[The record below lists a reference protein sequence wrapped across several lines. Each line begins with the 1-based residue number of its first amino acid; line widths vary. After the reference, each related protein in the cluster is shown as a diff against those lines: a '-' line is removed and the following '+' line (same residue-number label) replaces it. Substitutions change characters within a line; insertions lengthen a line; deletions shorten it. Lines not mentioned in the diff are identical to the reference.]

1 MNYTTDNV
9 TINNAKLGKDAR
21 IIIPE
26 RETPLMLNVG
36 SYSLVYDIRE
46 TKPNLKTK
54 KFFNDGKSFRRD
66 SLFAMADLT
75 MQVLED
81 SAAMTGT
88 WCLNYEKH
96 CETMHTCRCLLWYPL
111 YLMGIPIAMHY
122 FFRAEGLLQPLGK
135 APTIQLEKS
144 PRNPYSILSLSVLEE
159 SMRQRIV
166 EVFTDGYADA
176 KRYLPEYRGGFAKLN
191 YRKWENE
198 IKSYIPRDDNIPVPL
213 SRTIWYNHWCRAT
226 GQPELCLNISIPN

>member
-66 SLFAMADLT
+66 STPA
-75 MQVLED
+75 
-81 SAAMTGT
+81 SA
-88 WCLNYEKH
+88 
-96 CETMHTCRCLLWYPL
+96 CRV
-111 YLMGIPIAMHY
+111 
-122 FFRAEGLLQPLGK
+122 
-135 APTIQLEKS
+135 
-144 PRNPYSILSLSVLEE
+144 SL
-159 SMRQRIV
+159 
-166 EVFTDGYADA
+166 
-176 KRYLPEYRGGFAKLN
+176 
-191 YRKWENE
+191 
-198 IKSYIPRDDNIPVPL
+198 
-213 SRTIWYNHWCRAT
+213 
-226 GQPELCLNISIPN
+226 

>member
-36 SYSLVYDIRE
+36 GYSLVYDIRE

-54 KFFNDGKSFRRD
+54 KFLNDGKSFRRD
-66 SLFAMADLT
+66 SLFAMAKLT

-96 CETMHTCRCLLWYPL
+96 HGAMHTCRCFLWYPL
-111 YLMGIPIAMHY
+111 YLMGSPIAMHY

-135 APTIQLEKS
+135 ASTIHLEKS
-144 PRNPYSILSLSVLEE
+144 PRNPYSVLPASTLEG
-159 SMRQRIV
+159 SMGQKII

-176 KRYLPEYRGGFAKLN
+176 KGYLPEYRGGFAKLN

-213 SRTIWYNHWCRAT
+213 SRTIWYNHWCQVT
-226 GQPELCLNISIPN
+226 GQHELRLNITTPK

>member
-1 MNYTTDNV
+1 MNYSTDSV
-9 TINNAKLGKDAR
+9 TINSAKLGKEAR

-36 SYSLVYDIRE
+36 GVSLVYNMRE

-66 SLFAMADLT
+66 SLFAMAKLT

-88 WCLNYEKH
+88 WCLDYEKH
-96 CETMHTCRCLLWYPL
+96 RGTMHTCRCLLWYPL
-111 YLMGIPIAMHY
+111 YLMGNPIAMHY
-122 FFRAEGLLQPLGK
+122 FFRAEGLLEPLGK
-135 APTIQLEKS
+135 APTIHLEKS
-144 PRNPYSILSLSVLEE
+144 PRNPYSILTLSALEE
-159 SMRQRIV
+159 SMRQRII
-166 EVFTDGYADA
+166 EVFSDGYTDA
-176 KRYLPEYRGGFAKLN
+176 KRYFPEYRGGFANLN

-213 SRTIWYNHWCRAT
+213 SRTIWYNHWCRMT
-226 GQPELCLNISIPN
+226 GQTDLCLNITTPN